1 MKGASVLERRILSDL
16 KDLPPT
22 KISEVVDFIEY
33 LKMRQK
39 DWKERFKSF
48 LKKIEPKLSRVSY
61 AEIAKEI
68 ARVRDR

>member
-1 MKGASVLERRILSDL
+1 VKGVRETYILEKKILSDL

-22 KISEVVDFIEY
+22 KVSEY

-48 LKKIEPKLSRVSY
+48 LKK
-61 AEIAKEI
+61 
-68 ARVRDR
+68 